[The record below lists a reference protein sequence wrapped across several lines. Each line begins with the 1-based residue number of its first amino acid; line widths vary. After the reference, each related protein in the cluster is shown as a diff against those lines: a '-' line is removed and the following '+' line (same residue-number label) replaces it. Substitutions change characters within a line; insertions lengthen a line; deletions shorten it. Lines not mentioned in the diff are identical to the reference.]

1 MMLSDIASV
10 FEIVFHEIPA
20 HQFLLV
26 FLLFVVAPKLLDKL
40 LAYSKLSHAKKL
52 LSFVKDA
59 NSVPFENEEEREA
72 LQSIKRTVLNKMTA
86 ESLPDYAVRE
96 VKDFV
101 STFPVTSI
109 YLISLLLALI
119 QVIVAGGSIF
129 DISWK
134 VAFNLALATIA
145 LIAFDV
151 ALQRTMSW
159 ISRKLCSFLN
169 KRFEERRLQDAL
181 LIIEEN
187 RKVLQTIISSTKE
200 QINSVNNQVLINRNS
215 SNKLSEVKSKVKVAG
230 ILDEVR
236 FELIEVK
243 AGAESQIS
251 QFEAMVFELGTNI
264 EECEKLV
271 ELNKGIPESSH
282 LLCDLFYAKE
292 LFRELRRLV
301 MLNSGLA
308 EKMIDEI
315 DSIFEEGEGEIF

>member
-1 MMLSDIASV
+1 M
-10 FEIVFHEIPA
+10 
-20 HQFLLV
+20 
-26 FLLFVVAPKLLDKL
+26 
-40 LAYSKLSHAKKL
+40 
-52 LSFVKDA
+52 
-59 NSVPFENEEEREA
+59 
-72 LQSIKRTVLNKMTA
+72 
-86 ESLPDYAVRE
+86 
-96 VKDFV
+96 
-101 STFPVTSI
+101 
-109 YLISLLLALI
+109 
-119 QVIVAGGSIF
+119 AGGSIF

-134 VAFNLALATIA
+134 VAFNLALATVA